1 MLFLY
6 CSNLVVVGKGSV
18 SGVSWFSSGLV
29 DGGSRHTAVTEENVS
44 ERREWMES
52 GGLEVQDIVVVD
64 PEADLIDLRER
75 GRIQLSSG
83 PRLITTL
90 SL

>member
-1 MLFLY
+1 M
-6 CSNLVVVGKGSV
+6 
-18 SGVSWFSSGLV
+18 
-29 DGGSRHTAVTEENVS
+29 DG
-44 ERREWMES
+44 EWR
-52 GGLEVQDIVVVD
+52 GLEVQDIVVVD

-90 SL
+90 TVGPLTHSELSKTGESDASKRLNSVDAHSLPPSGRQSYYCTWMGS